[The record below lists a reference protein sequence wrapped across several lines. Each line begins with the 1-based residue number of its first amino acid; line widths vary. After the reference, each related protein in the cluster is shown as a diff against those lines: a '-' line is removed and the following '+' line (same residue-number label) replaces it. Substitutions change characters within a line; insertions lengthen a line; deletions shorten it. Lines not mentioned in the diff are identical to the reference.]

1 MATDALTGSKVLVV
15 GGAGFVGSTLCHEVL
30 RRDPGELII
39 VDNLLSADIRN
50 VPEADNVTFMFGSI
64 TQDAILE
71 ALPRDLDFVF
81 HLATYHGNQ
90 SSIHDPLADHENNT
104 LTTLKLFDRLT
115 SQSKLGKVVYAS
127 AGCTVAQKTFD
138 KADATTEDDAVSLY
152 LDSPYQISKI
162 VGEFYG
168 NYYLLRHG
176 LPFVKARFQNVYGP
190 REILGAGQWRG
201 TPSTVWRNVT
211 PSFIYRAL
219 CHQSLPLD
227 NGGIATR
234 DFIHVDDVA
243 RGLAACALR
252 GEPGGVYNIASG
264 VETSILDLATLINRL
279 TGNPTPPAIELARDW
294 DRSGKRFAETSKSE
308 AELCFKAEIV
318 LEEGLEQTVQW
329 TRANLSIIRECML
342 RHARYVEIPTPV
354 AASDESS
361 AA

>member
-1 MATDALTGSKVLVV
+1 MTSGDLKGARILVV
-15 GGAGFVGSTLCHEVL
+15 GGAGFVGSTLCHELL
-30 RRDPGELII
+30 RHDPRELII

-50 VPEADNVTFMFGSI
+50 VPEADNVTFVFGPI

-71 ALPRDLDFVF
+71 ALPRDLDVVF

-104 LTTLKLFDRLT
+104 LTTLKLFDRLKFQT
-115 SQSKLGKVVYAS
+115 RLGKVVYAS

-168 NYYLLRHG
+168 NYYHLRHG

-201 TPSTVWRNVT
+201 TPATVWRNVT

-219 CHQSLPLD
+219 CHQALPLD
-227 NGGIATR
+227 NGGVATR
-234 DFIHVDDVA
+234 DFIHVGDVA
-243 RGLAACALR
+243 RGLLACALR

-264 VETSILDLATLINRL
+264 VETSILDLAKRINRL
-279 TGNPTPPAIELARDW
+279 TDNPTPPAVEPARDW
-294 DRSGKRFAETSKSE
+294 DRSGKRYADTSKSE
-308 AELCFKAEIV
+308 SELGFKAEIG
-318 LEEGLEQTVQW
+318 LEDGLEQTVHW
-329 TRANLSIIRECML
+329 TRANLAMIYECMR
-342 RHARYVEIPTPV
+342 RHARYVDIPTPV
-354 AASDESS
+354 GLGGAAT